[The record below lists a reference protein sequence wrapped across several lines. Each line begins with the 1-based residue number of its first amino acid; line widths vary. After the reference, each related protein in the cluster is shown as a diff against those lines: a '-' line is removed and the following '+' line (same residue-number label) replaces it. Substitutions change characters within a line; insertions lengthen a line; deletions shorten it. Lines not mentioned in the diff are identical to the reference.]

1 MAQTLEQKRAKFA
14 LEKVKAVAKQDNKTQ
29 GKYRSRLLNLGTQ
42 IHQNG
47 LGQTMAFYLSKSG
60 PEAKRKGDKEMG
72 AYRGVYTWL
81 GDWLCGTGDD
91 GVGIYRRQGNNDGL
105 INWITGEDASKY
117 RMATL
122 EIMELVNWLKRFASA
137 LLASG
142 EDNEDK

>member
-14 LEKVKAVAKQDNKTQ
+14 LEKVMAVAKQDNKTQ

-47 LGQTMAFYLSKSG
+47 LGQTMAFYLSK
-60 PEAKRKGDKEMG
+60 ADKEMG

-91 GVGIYRRQGNNDGL
+91 RVGIYRRQGNNDGL